1 MFQATMTPQQRHHEA
16 ADDGGVEAAL
26 GGYAGTDGDGHG
38 QRQCNDRDR
47 QPGHR
52 IGLEI
57 PKSIAFAQRGDE
69 LRREQLDE
77 GRLSNPGRCLGN
89 IHGGRLAAAR
99 RQRGERIEQPCCAAA
114 PPMLAK
120 PRFREDFRRLLRETC
135 EAGIPSWIPT
145 VCDAL
150 SGRR

>member
-99 RQRGERIEQPCCAAA
+99 WQSGRSA
-114 PPMLAK
+114 PPSQTRQMQGGCAVFWVPAVL
-120 PRFREDFRRLLRETC
+120 RRPAPYVSKTAISRGFP
-135 EAGIPSWIPT
+135 APSP
-145 VCDAL
+145 
-150 SGRR
+150 